1 MTIRESL
8 SRRKRTAVII
18 MYVGFVLFA
27 SVGILSMH
35 NEKLEFLI
43 PIALLPSMAAGVY
56 MLYGIRCPRCRG
68 WIASIIA
75 YGGSPFRVS
84 PKLRFCPFCGVSLD
98 DQCEMTHQT

>member
-8 SRRKRTAVII
+8 SRRKRTAAII
-18 MYVGFVLFA
+18 MYVGFVLFGVA
-27 SVGILSMH
+27 GILSVY
-35 NEKLEFLI
+35 NERFAFLI

-56 MLYGIRCPRCRG
+56 MLYGIRCPHCRG

-75 YGGSPFRVS
+75 YSGSPFRLS

-98 DQCEMTHQT
+98 DQCETTHQT